1 MRVLIAED
9 DRPSRRLL
17 EATLTQWG
25 YEVLSTADGTE
36 AWQVLQQDD
45 RPSLVVLDLEM
56 PGLDGIEVCRKVR
69 EISDS
74 QLPYI
79 IILSAWEGK
88 KDITDGLRAGADD
101 YVTKPFDS
109 DELRARIQ
117 VGARVVEL
125 QEALTGRLRELE
137 DAISRIKQLH
147 GLLPICASCK
157 KIRDDQGYWNQIE
170 GYISSH
176 SDAEFSHSIC
186 PDCTK
191 TLYPEIYEKINSSD
205 NASGPKPEAGSVDN
219 LQPYDTYN
227 QADERLP
234 VFEQQSSLSQNMEVV
249 GQLTS
254 GVAHDFNNMLTAII
268 SYTQLTMNRIPD
280 DEHLRRYLHEIQKA
294 ADRAADLTRQLLTF
308 RSQESNDQQVL
319 SLNDLILD
327 NKKMLRRLISE
338 DIELVV
344 LLAPNLGMVEADP
357 SQIGRILINLVLN
370 ARDAM
375 ADGGKLTIETT
386 NTTLGQDYT

>member
-9 DRPSRRLL
+9 DRASRRLL

-25 YEVLSTADGTE
+25 YEVVSTTNGTE
-36 AWQVLQQDD
+36 AWQVLRQDD

-79 IILSAWEGK
+79 IILSAWEGE

-186 PDCTK
+186 PDCAK
-191 TLYPEIYEKINSSD
+191 TLYPKIYEKI
-205 NASGPKPEAGSVDN
+205 
-219 LQPYDTYN
+219 
-227 QADERLP
+227 
-234 VFEQQSSLSQNMEVV
+234 
-249 GQLTS
+249 
-254 GVAHDFNNMLTAII
+254 
-268 SYTQLTMNRIPD
+268 
-280 DEHLRRYLHEIQKA
+280 
-294 ADRAADLTRQLLTF
+294 
-308 RSQESNDQQVL
+308 
-319 SLNDLILD
+319 
-327 NKKMLRRLISE
+327 SE
-338 DIELVV
+338 
-344 LLAPNLGMVEADP
+344 
-357 SQIGRILINLVLN
+357 
-370 ARDAM
+370 
-375 ADGGKLTIETT
+375 
-386 NTTLGQDYT
+386 